1 MPPGIPYLI
10 INDDIKLNKTHNKI
24 HEPVSIRKGH
34 VCLYTLIMW
43 MYYILLLVNQINKC
57 ICSSYTHNLKIGIE
71 NLKPYRMYS
80 VKFICEW
87 IRKFQTLEV
96 SEPSTHFVHLCI
108 VQHFKSS
115 VLTCYVLW
123 AMKLGKCQFMI
134 IFFKKHQWKSWLFF
148 YFCICWLAES
158 FLAPIRLVRGHGGTF
173 VPLICQILATLGPT
187 SSLSYIIYDRSW
199 SWQFLN
205 KEVASDFKYTWSI
218 YTYFGESQ
226 IIHENWGM

>member
-1 MPPGIPYLI
+1 MSNFGSLRTIHSLRSSLHCSAFQ
-10 INDDIKLNKTHNKI
+10 KQCTHMLCVMGDETWKVPI
-24 HEPVSIRKGH
+24 HD
-34 VCLYTLIMW
+34 
-43 MYYILLLVNQINKC
+43 
-57 ICSSYTHNLKIGIE
+57 
-71 NLKPYRMYS
+71 
-80 VKFICEW
+80 
-87 IRKFQTLEV
+87 
-96 SEPSTHFVHLCI
+96 
-108 VQHFKSS
+108 
-115 VLTCYVLW
+115 
-123 AMKLGKCQFMI
+123 

-218 YTYFGESQ
+218 YKYVGESQ